1 MRLEV
6 LFALEAFHDGPGE
19 DEVGHLLEV
28 ISEAWVDGYA
38 VASLGHAGYVLD
50 APLLPGYGWAESQGR
65 VLTDQWRWRHPPQM

>member
-28 ISEAWVDGYA
+28 ISEAWVDSYA
-38 VASLGHAGYVLD
+38 VASLGHSGYVLD
-50 APLLPGYGWAESQGR
+50 VPLYCLGMAGQKVKAEF
-65 VLTDQWRWRHPPQM
+65 